1 MTIPLLCLSL
11 RAGSHPRFADIDTS
25 PLRSWKIWTVVD
37 LGGQWEDQIA
47 ACWVEHGQ

>member
-25 PLRSWKIWTVVD
+25 PFRSWENRTAVE
-37 LGGQWEDQIA
+37 LGGPRVHLQGYCSWFA
-47 ACWVEHGQ
+47 V